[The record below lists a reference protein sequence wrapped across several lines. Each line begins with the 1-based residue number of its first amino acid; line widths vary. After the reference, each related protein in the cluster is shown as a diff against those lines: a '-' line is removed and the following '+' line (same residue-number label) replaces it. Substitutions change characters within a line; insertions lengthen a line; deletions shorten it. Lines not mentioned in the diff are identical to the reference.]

1 MHTSADTAGW
11 EFWIDRGGTFTDVI
25 GAGPQGELVVRKVPS
40 VTRGEERDP
49 GLTAALSILR
59 DAGVAP
65 DSIRA
70 LKVGT
75 TVVTNALLE
84 RRGSRVLWVTTRGFA
99 DALVIGN
106 QSRPDIFDCQI
117 RRPMPLYAE
126 VLELDERVS
135 ATGEVLQAPDA
146 FDTQTSLRAARER
159 GCDAVAIVLMHG
171 WRHTAHERIVAQ
183 WARDLGFASVVTSH
197 EVLPLPRFVTRGE
210 STVFDAYLD
219 ARLREYVQTLADQL
233 TSQAPTATLQFMQ
246 SSGGLIDTTGFRA
259 LGSVLSGP
267 AGGLIGLAQV
277 GRRAGI
283 GQLIGFDMGG
293 TSTDVS
299 VFDEAFARRFEHV
312 LQGHR
317 IAAPMLDVHTIAAGG
332 GSILSREWARDR
344 VGPDSAGADPGP
356 ACYGRGGP
364 ATLTD
369 VQAVLGRLSPDSMP
383 RVFGP
388 SRDAPIDV
396 EAARAALQKID
407 PTTPLESLA
416 AGFLDVAVQAMA
428 NAIRHVSVR
437 QGIDPAGF
445 TLVAFGGAAGQHACR
460 VAAAAGLDAVLI
472 HPLSSVLSAYGIGV
486 AEPQTVRRIGIDLP
500 LDEHGW
506 TQAQAR
512 FSDLVEEACSA
523 LGTPPS
529 RVQRIVEVR
538 DGHAET
544 SLDAHGET
552 LEALRRNFLDAH
564 RKRYGYAPAHSGLQ
578 LAALRVEATG
588 APTNRDPSVRFA
600 MPPSA
605 ARTARVWFDGW
616 QDVPV
621 LPAASL
627 EHCVQGPLLLV
638 EPNSTFVL
646 EPGWEVAPV
655 PGGAL
660 LARRSHA
667 SRDGHRRA
675 VDDPAQIEIFDG
687 LFMHIATQMGEVLR
701 RTAQSVNIKERLDFS
716 CAIFDARGGL
726 VANAPHMPVHL
737 GSMGATVE
745 ALLAEHGSE
754 LRAGD
759 AWLVN
764 SPSHGGTHLP
774 DMTVVSPVHLHG
786 AETPAFFVASRAHH
800 ADIGGITPGSMPPFS
815 RTLAEEGAIFDGLL
829 ILRDGEF
836 LEAQV
841 RAAFTGGPWPARNP
855 EQNLADLR
863 AALAANATGIAEL
876 TRAADREGP
885 LRLGAAMRAVQD
897 NAATCVEAAI
907 AALGDLD
914 SYLEA
919 TLDGGQRIC
928 VRVTL
933 NGRERR
939 GRIDFTGSS
948 LAGEHNFHA
957 PRAVTLAAVLYVF
970 RTLVAQPIPL
980 NAGCLRPLEIVI
992 PRGSLLDPPAGA
1004 AVVAGNVETSQVIV
1018 DVLLAALDRLAASQG
1033 TMNNLTFGNARVQYY
1048 ETIAGGAGAG
1058 PTFEGC
1064 AAVQTHMTNSRL
1076 TDPEILEAR
1085 FPVRVLQFGIRHGS
1099 GGRGRYRGGDGA
1111 VRRIEFLEPMQ
1122 VSMLANRR
1130 STRPFGLAGGGEGA
1144 AGITRLWPAGAQQA
1158 VEWPAC
1164 ASFAVEAGDVVEV
1177 LTPGGG
1183 GYGSDVPIEAPTAI
1197 SAPAREAPAD
1207 F

>member
-1 MHTSADTAGW
+1 MSTSADTAGW

-40 VTRGEERDP
+40 VTRGEARDP

-59 DAGVAP
+59 DAGVPA
-65 DSIRA
+65 DAIQA
-70 LKVGT
+70 MKVGT

-106 QSRPDIFDCQI
+106 QARPDIFDCHI
-117 RRPMPLYAE
+117 RRPLPLYAE
-126 VLELDERVS
+126 VLELDERVTAS
-135 ATGEVLQAPDA
+135 GEVLRAPDA
-146 FDTQTSLRAARER
+146 ASICASLRAAHER

-171 WRHTAHERIVAQ
+171 WRYTAHERAVAQ
-183 WARDLGFASVVTSH
+183 WAREVGFASVVTSH

-219 ARLREYVQTLADQL
+219 SRLRDYVQTLAGQL
-233 TSQAPTATLQFMQ
+233 AVHAASAQLQFMQ
-246 SSGGLIDTTGFRA
+246 SSGGLTDTAGFRA

-267 AGGLIGLAQV
+267 AGGLIGLAHV
-277 GRRAGI
+277 GRRAGLTR
-283 GQLIGFDMGG
+283 LIGFDMGG

-299 VFDEAFARRFEHV
+299 VFDEGFARRFEHV
-312 LQGHR
+312 LQGYR
-317 IAAPMLDVHTIAAGG
+317 IATPMLDVHTIAAGG
-332 GSILSREWARDR
+332 GSILDRQFGRDR

-369 VQAVLGRLSPDSMP
+369 VQAILGRLSPESMP
-383 RVFGP
+383 RVFGLA
-388 SRDAPIDV
+388 RDAPIDV
-396 EAARAALQKID
+396 EAARTALQRID
-407 PTTPLESLA
+407 PSAPIERIA

-437 QGIDPAGF
+437 QGVDPAGF

-472 HPLSSVLSAYGIGV
+472 HPLASVLSAYGIGV
-486 AEPQTVRRIGIDLP
+486 AEPQVVRRIGIDLP
-500 LDEHGW
+500 LDERGW
-506 TQAQAR
+506 TTAQTQLDELESQAR
-512 FSDLVEEACSA
+512 ST
-523 LGTPPS
+523 LGTPAT
-529 RVQRIVEVR
+529 RVQRIVEIR
-538 DGHAET
+538 DGHADT
-544 SLDAHGET
+544 SLDAYGET
-552 LEALRRNFLDAH
+552 LEELRLNFIEAH
-564 RKRYGYAPAHSGLQ
+564 RKRYGYAPAPGGLQ
-578 LAALRVEATG
+578 LAALRVEVLG
-588 APTNRDPSVRFA
+588 SGLGRDPSVRFA
-600 MPPSA
+600 MPQSL

-621 LPAASL
+621 LAAATL

-646 EPGWEVAPV
+646 EPGWEVAPA

-660 LARRSHA
+660 LARRSRA
-667 SRDGHRRA
+667 LSDGHRRE
-675 VDDPAQIEIFDG
+675 VDDPAQVEIFDG

-716 CAIFDARGGL
+716 CALFDARGGL

-774 DMTVVSPVHLHG
+774 DMTVVSPVHLTND
-786 AETPAFFVASRAHH
+786 AEPAFFVASRAHH

-815 RTLAEEGAIFDGLL
+815 RSLAEEGATFDGLL
-829 ILRDGEF
+829 ILRDGKF
-836 LEAQV
+836 LETEV
-841 RAAFTGGPWPARNP
+841 RAAFGRGPWPARNP

-863 AALAANATGIAEL
+863 AALAANATGITEL
-876 TRAADREGP
+876 LRAADREGS

-897 NAATCVEAAI
+897 NAAVCVEAAI

-914 SYLEA
+914 RYLEA

-933 NGRERR
+933 DGRERR

-948 LAGEHNFHA
+948 PAGEHNFHA
-957 PRAVTLAAVLYVF
+957 PRAVTMAAVLYVF
-970 RTLVAQPIPL
+970 RTLVAQSIPL
-980 NAGCLRPLEIVI
+980 NAGCLRPLDVVI
-992 PRGSLLDPPAGA
+992 PPGSLLDPPAGA

-1018 DVLLAALDRLAASQG
+1018 DVLLAALGRLAASQG

-1085 FPVRVLQFGIRHGS
+1085 FPVRLLHFGIRRGS
-1099 GGRGRYRGGDGA
+1099 GGQGRYRGGDGA

-1130 STRPFGLAGGGEGA
+1130 STRPFGVAGGNAGA
-1144 AGITRLWPAGAQQA
+1144 AGITRLWRAGATQGE
-1158 VEWPAC
+1158 EWPAC
-1164 ASFAVEAGDVVEV
+1164 ASFDVEAGDVLEV

-1183 GYGSDVPIEAPTAI
+1183 GYGCDAASEAP
-1197 SAPAREAPAD
+1197 SKVSEPARAEPAD

>member
-1 MHTSADTAGW
+1 MSTSANTAGW

-25 GAGPQGELVVRKVPS
+25 GVGPEGELIVRKVPS

-59 DAGVAP
+59 DAGVQTGA
-65 DSIRA
+65 IRA

-99 DALVIGN
+99 DALLIGN
-106 QSRPDIFDCQI
+106 QSRPDIFDCNI
-117 RRPMPLYAE
+117 RRAEPLHTE

-135 ATGEVLQAPDA
+135 AQGEVLQAPDA
-146 FDTQTSLRAARER
+146 AVTQSALRAARER

-171 WRHTAHERIVAQ
+171 WRYTAHEQAVAA
-183 WARDLGFASVVTSH
+183 WAREIGFASVVVSH
-197 EVLPLPRFVTRGE
+197 ELLPLPRFVTRAE

-219 ARLREYVQTLADQL
+219 VRLREYVEALAHQL
-233 TSQAPTATLQFMQ
+233 ATQANGAQLQFMQ
-246 SSGGLIDTTGFRA
+246 SSGGLTDRTGFRA

-277 GRRAGI
+277 GRRAGRER
-283 GQLIGFDMGG
+283 LIGFDMGG

-299 VFDEAFARRFEHV
+299 VFDAAFARRFEHIV
-312 LQGHR
+312 QGHR
-317 IAAPMLDVHTIAAGG
+317 IATPMLDVHTIAAGG
-332 GSILSREWARDR
+332 GSMLRREFERDR
-344 VGPDSAGADPGP
+344 VGPESAGADPGP

-369 VQAVLGRLSPDSMP
+369 VQAALGRLSGDSMP

-388 SRDAPIDV
+388 ARDAPIDV
-396 EAARAALQKID
+396 EAARAALQAID
-407 PTTPLESLA
+407 PSAPIEQLA
-416 AGFLDVAVQAMA
+416 AGFLEVAVQSMA

-472 HPLSSVLSAYGIGV
+472 HPLASVLSAYGIGV
-486 AEPQTVRRIGIDLP
+486 AERQAVRRLGLDLP
-500 LDEHGW
+500 LDAAGW
-506 TQAQAR
+506 TEAQAR
-512 FSDLVEEACSA
+512 FDALVSEASAA
-523 LGTPPS
+523 LGTLPD
-529 RVQRIVEVR
+529 RVRKVFEIR

-544 SLDAHGET
+544 SLDAQGDT
-552 LEALRRNFLDAH
+552 LEALRCSFLAAH
-564 RKRYGYAPAHSGLQ
+564 RQRYGYAPNDGGLQ
-578 LAALRVEATG
+578 LAALRVEAVCGT
-588 APTNRDPSVRFA
+588 TQRNV
-600 MPPSA
+600 A
-605 ARTARVWFDGW
+605 ARFEMPLSRIRSARVWFDGW
-616 QDVPV
+616 REVPV
-621 LPAASL
+621 IPAAAL
-627 EHCVQGPLLLV
+627 EHRAEGPLLIV
-638 EPNSTFVL
+638 EPHSTFVL
-646 EPGWEVAPV
+646 EPGWEVTPLDS
-655 PGGAL
+655 GAL
-660 LARRSHA
+660 LATRSSAALEGPRRDV
-667 SRDGHRRA
+667 R
-675 VDDPAQIEIFDG
+675 DPAQVEIFDG

-745 ALLAEHGSE
+745 ALLAEHGSDIHQ
-754 LRAGD
+754 GD

-774 DMTVVSPVHLHG
+774 DMTVVSPVHLG
-786 AETPAFFVASRAHH
+786 PDEAATFFVASRAHH

-815 RTLAEEGAIFDGLL
+815 RRLAEEGAIFDGLL
-829 ILRDGEF
+829 ILRDGVF
-836 LEAQV
+836 LEADV
-841 RAAFTGGPWPARNP
+841 RAAFGRGDWPARNP
-855 EQNLADLR
+855 AQNLADLR

-876 TRAADREGP
+876 ARAAERESAE
-885 LRLGAAMRAVQD
+885 RLSAAMQAVQD
-897 NAATCVEAAI
+897 NAAIAVEAAI
-907 AALGDLD
+907 GALGDLD
-914 SYLEA
+914 SYLE
-919 TLDGGQRIC
+919 TMLDGGQRIC

-933 NGRERR
+933 EASKRR

-948 LAGEHNFHA
+948 RAGEHNFHA

-970 RTLVAQPIPL
+970 RTLVPQPIPL

-992 PRGSLLDPPAGA
+992 PPGSLLDPPAGA

-1018 DVLLAALDRLAASQG
+1018 DVLLAALGRLAASQG
-1033 TMNNLTFGNARVQYY
+1033 TMNNLTFGNERMQYY
-1048 ETIAGGAGAG
+1048 ETIAGGSGAG
-1058 PTFEGC
+1058 PTFAGC

-1085 FPVRVLQFGIRHGS
+1085 FPVRVLHFGIRRGS
-1099 GGRGRYRGGDGA
+1099 GGGGRHRGGDGA
-1111 VRRIEFLEPMQ
+1111 VRRLQFLEPMQ

-1130 STRPFGLAGGGEGA
+1130 STQPFGLAGGSDGA
-1144 AGITRLWPAGAQQA
+1144 AGITQLWRVGTSQPEQ
-1158 VEWPAC
+1158 WPAC
-1164 ASFAVEAGDVVEV
+1164 ASFAVAAGDVLEV
-1177 LTPGGG
+1177 STPGGG
-1183 GYGSDVPIEAPTAI
+1183 GYGSA
-1197 SAPAREAPAD
+1197 
-1207 F
+1207 

>member
-1 MHTSADTAGW
+1 MSTSADTAGW

-40 VTRGEERDP
+40 VTRGEQRDP

-59 DAGVAP
+59 DAGINPDAP
-65 DSIRA
+65 DAIRA
-70 LKVGT
+70 VKVGT

-106 QSRPDIFDCQI
+106 QSRPDIFDCDI
-117 RRPMPLYAE
+117 RRPPPLHAE
-126 VLELDERVS
+126 VLELDERVT
-135 ATGEVLQAPDA
+135 AKGEVLQAPDA
-146 FDTQTSLRAARER
+146 ARTQADLRAARER
-159 GCDAVAIVLMHG
+159 GCDAVAVVLMHG
-171 WRHTAHERIVAQ
+171 WRYTAHEREVAQ
-183 WARDLGFASVVTSH
+183 WARELGFASVVTSH
-197 EVLPLPRFVTRGE
+197 ELLPLPRFVSRGE

-219 ARLREYVQTLADQL
+219 TRLREYVEALAEQL
-233 TSQAPTATLQFMQ
+233 AAAAGGAPLQFMQ
-246 SSGGLIDTTGFRA
+246 SSGGLTDCQGFRA

-277 GRRAGI
+277 GQRAGLTR
-283 GQLIGFDMGG
+283 LIGFDMGG

-299 VFDEAFARRFEHV
+299 VFDEGFARRFEHV
-312 LQGHR
+312 VQGHR
-317 IAAPMLDVHTIAAGG
+317 IATPMLDVHTIAAGG
-332 GSILSREWARDR
+332 GSILRREFARDR
-344 VGPDSAGADPGP
+344 VGPESASAEPGP

-369 VQAVLGRLSPDSMP
+369 VQVVLGRLSPESMP
-383 RVFGP
+383 RLFGP
-388 SRDAPIDV
+388 SRESSIDV
-396 EAARAALQKID
+396 EAARAALQSID
-407 PTTPLESLA
+407 PGTPLEALA
-416 AGFLDVAVQAMA
+416 AGFLEVAVQAMA

-472 HPLSSVLSAYGIGV
+472 HPLASVLSAYGIGV
-486 AEPQTVRRIGIDLP
+486 AETQSVRRLGIDLP
-500 LDEHGW
+500 LDESGW
-506 TQAQAR
+506 IQAQAR
-512 FSDLVEEACSA
+512 FDELVTQACAA
-523 LGTPPS
+523 LGTAAD
-529 RVQRIVEVR
+529 RVQRIVEIR

-544 SLDAHGET
+544 SLDAHGDT
-552 LEALRRNFLDAH
+552 LDELRRSFREAH
-564 RKRYGYAPAHSGLQ
+564 RKRYGYAPADGGLQ
-578 LAALRVEATG
+578 LAALRVEALGGTSR
-588 APTNRDPSVRFA
+588 RDPSVRFA
-600 MPPSA
+600 TPQGLA
-605 ARTARVWFDGW
+605 HTARVWFDGW

-621 LPAASL
+621 IPAASL
-627 EHCVQGPLLLV
+627 EHPVQGPLLLT

-646 EPGWEVAPV
+646 EPGWAVAPV
-655 PGGAL
+655 EGGAL
-660 LARRSHA
+660 LAKRCRA
-667 SRDGHRRA
+667 PLEGPRRA
-675 VDDPAQIEIFDG
+675 VNDPAQVEIFDG

-774 DMTVVSPVHLHG
+774 DMTVVSPVHLG
-786 AETPAFFVASRAHH
+786 SDESPTFFVASRAHH

-815 RTLAEEGAIFDGLL
+815 RSLAEEGAIFDGLL
-829 ILRDGEF
+829 ILREGVF
-836 LEAQV
+836 LDAEV
-841 RAAFTGGPWPARNP
+841 RAAFSRGPWPARNLA
-855 EQNLADLR
+855 QNLADLR

-876 TRAADREGP
+876 AKAAERESP
-885 LRLGAAMRAVQD
+885 QRLSAAMSAVQD
-897 NAATCVEAAI
+897 NAAVAVEAAI
-907 AALGDLD
+907 ASLGDLD
-914 SYLEA
+914 SDLEA

-933 NGRERR
+933 DASQRR

-948 LAGEHNFHA
+948 PAGEHNFHA

-970 RTLVAQPIPL
+970 RTLVSQPIPL

-992 PRGSLLDPPAGA
+992 PPGSLLDPPAGA

-1018 DVLLAALDRLAASQG
+1018 DVLLAALGRLAASQG

-1058 PTFEGC
+1058 PTFDGC

-1085 FPVRVLQFGIRHGS
+1085 FPVRVLHFGIRRGS
-1099 GGRGRYRGGDGA
+1099 GGSGQHRGGDGA
-1111 VRRIEFLEPMQ
+1111 LRRIQFLEPMQ

-1130 STRPFGLAGGGEGA
+1130 STQPFGLAGGGDGA
-1144 AGITRLWPAGAQQA
+1144 AGITRLWRAGAPQA
-1158 VEWPAC
+1158 EQWPAC
-1164 ASFAVEAGDVVEV
+1164 ASFAVEAGDVLEV

-1183 GYGSDVPIEAPTAI
+1183 GYGL
-1197 SAPAREAPAD
+1197 SAPATAARAD
-1207 F
+1207 S

>member
-1 MHTSADTAGW
+1 MSTSADTAGW

-25 GAGPQGELVVRKVPS
+25 GVGPEGELVVRKVPS
-40 VTRGEERDP
+40 FTRGEQSDP

-59 DAGVAP
+59 DAGIPA
-65 DSIRA
+65 DAIRA

-106 QSRPDIFDCQI
+106 QSRPDIFDCNI
-117 RRPMPLYAE
+117 RRADPLHAE
-126 VLELDERVS
+126 VLELDERVT

-146 FDTQTSLRAARER
+146 ALTKASLGAALER
-159 GCDAVAIVLMHG
+159 GCDAVAIVFMHG
-171 WRHTAHERIVAQ
+171 WCHTANEQKVAA
-183 WARDLGFASVVTSH
+183 WARELGFASVVASH
-197 EVLPLPRFVTRGE
+197 ELLPLPRFVTRGE

-219 ARLREYVQTLADQL
+219 RRLREYVEALANQL
-233 TSQAPTATLQFMQ
+233 AAYASSAELQFMQ
-246 SSGGLIDTTGFRA
+246 SSGGLTDRLGFRA

-277 GRRAGI
+277 GRRAGRDR
-283 GQLIGFDMGG
+283 LIGFDMGG

-299 VFDEAFARRFEHV
+299 VFDAGFARRFEHIV
-312 LQGHR
+312 QGHR
-317 IAAPMLDVHTIAAGG
+317 IATPMLDVHTIAAGG
-332 GSILSREWARDR
+332 GSILRREFDRDR
-344 VGPDSAGADPGP
+344 VGPESAGADPGP

-369 VQAVLGRLSPDSMP
+369 VQAILGRLSPDSMP

-388 SRDAPIDV
+388 ARDAPIDV
-396 EAARAALQKID
+396 EAARAALQAID
-407 PTTPLESLA
+407 PSAPIERLA
-416 AGFLDVAVQAMA
+416 AGFLEVAVQSMA

-472 HPLSSVLSAYGIGV
+472 HPLASVLSAYGIGV
-486 AEPQTVRRIGIDLP
+486 ADKQAVRRRGLDRP
-500 LDEHGW
+500 LDEASW
-506 TQAQAR
+506 TEAQVR
-512 FSDLVEEACSA
+512 FDELVSEACAA
-523 LGTPPS
+523 LGAAPG
-529 RVQRIVEVR
+529 RIQKIFEIR

-544 SLDAHGET
+544 ALDAQGDT
-552 LEALRRNFLDAH
+552 LDALRCSFRDAH
-564 RKRYGYAPAHSGLQ
+564 RKRYGYAPDDGGLQ
-578 LAALRVEATG
+578 LAALRVEAVCDG
-588 APTNRDPSVRFA
+588 AHRNHSVRFA
-600 MPPSA
+600 TPPPASVS
-605 ARTARVWFDGW
+605 ARVWFDGW

-621 LPAASL
+621 IPAAAL
-627 EHCVQGPLLLV
+627 ERRRQGPLLLV

-646 EPGWEVAPV
+646 EPGWEIEPLAT
-655 PGGAL
+655 GAL
-660 LARRSHA
+660 LAKRSLATREGPRR
-667 SRDGHRRA
+667 D
-675 VDDPAQIEIFDG
+675 VNDPAQVEIFDG

-716 CAIFDARGGL
+716 CAIFDAHGGL

-745 ALLAEHGSE
+745 ALLAEHGNDI
-754 LRAGD
+754 RQGD

-764 SPSHGGTHLP
+764 SPRHGGTHLP
-774 DMTVVSPVHLHG
+774 DMTVVSPVYLG
-786 AETPAFFVASRAHH
+786 QGKAVSFFVASRAHH

-815 RTLAEEGAIFDGLL
+815 RQLAEEGAIFDGLL
-829 ILRDGEF
+829 ILRDGVF
-836 LEAQV
+836 LEADI
-841 RAAFTGGPWPARNP
+841 RAAFSRGRWPARNP
-855 EQNLADLR
+855 AQNLADLR

-876 TRAADREGP
+876 ARAAERESP
-885 LRLGAAMRAVQD
+885 ARLGAAMRAVQD
-897 NAATCVEAAI
+897 NAAIAVEAAI

-914 SYLEA
+914 SQLQA

-933 NGRERR
+933 EASRRR

-948 LAGEHNFHA
+948 AAGEHNFHA

-970 RTLVAQPIPL
+970 RTLVSQPIPL

-992 PRGSLLDPPAGA
+992 PPGSLLDPPAGA

-1018 DVLLAALDRLAASQG
+1018 DVLLAALGRLAASQG
-1033 TMNNLTFGNARVQYY
+1033 TMNNLTFGNERVQYY

-1058 PTFEGC
+1058 PTFAGC

-1076 TDPEILEAR
+1076 TDPEVLEAR
-1085 FPVRVLQFGIRHGS
+1085 FPVRVRHFGIRHES
-1099 GGRGRYRGGDGA
+1099 GGRGRHRGGDGA
-1111 VRRIEFLEPMQ
+1111 VRRIQFLEPMQ

-1130 STRPFGLAGGGEGA
+1130 STQPFGLAGGGDGA
-1144 AGITRLWPAGAQQA
+1144 AGITRLWRVDAPQP
-1158 VEWPAC
+1158 EPWPAC
-1164 ASFAVEAGDVVEV
+1164 ASFAVESGDVLEV

-1183 GYGSDVPIEAPTAI
+1183 GYGV
-1197 SAPAREAPAD
+1197 SAPAIEERGD
-1207 F
+1207 S